1 MKITK
6 GTFHARMGIIM
17 DRNVKDLTEKRLRLG
32 GKNIQKNHAKKV
44 LMTGITMMVCSLT

>member
-32 GKNIQKNHAKKV
+32 GKNIQKGCTEKT
-44 LMTGITMMVCSLT
+44 LMIQITLMVWSLT